1 VYGREYKGREL
12 RFEPSGGLIA
22 NTLVM
27 MDKETDSYWST
38 LGGVSLAGE
47 YEGTRLEELAVSQ
60 KIQWKDW
67 VAKHPDTLVLSIDGV
82 EHEPVNPYANY
93 LSSENGFRGSEAED
107 DRLATK
113 ASIYGFQRDGHAYA
127 IPFEAFE
134 EGAVFDV
141 GELKIFL
148 YRPRDV
154 EIFYSTLAFV
164 DAGRGFAMR
173 DGKWT
178 HLESD
183 ARFDPGRLSF
193 SGAKPGE
200 ITRLDGFDTFWFNW
214 SMTHPDTEVLGAD

>member
-22 NTLVM
+22 NSLVM

-38 LGGVSLAGE
+38 IGGVSLTGE
-47 YEGTRLEELAVSQ
+47 YEGTRLEELAVSE

-93 LSSENGFRGSEAED
+93 FSSESGFRGSEAED

-113 ASIYGFQRDGHAYA
+113 ASIFGFQRDGRPYA

-134 EGAVFDV
+134 AGAVFDV
-141 GELKIFL
+141 GEHKIFL

-164 DAGRGFAMR
+164 DAGRGFARR
-173 DGKWT
+173 DGTWV
-178 HLESD
+178 HLESG
-183 ARFDPGRLSF
+183 ARFDPIQASF
-193 SGAKPGE
+193 SGGKGGE
-200 ITRLDGFDTFWFNW
+200 IRRLDGFDTFWFNW
-214 SMTHPDTEVLGAD
+214 SMTHPDTEVLGTD